1 MAQNPDPY
9 QVLGVARGATKA
21 QIKAAHR
28 ALAKRYHPDGASG
41 DAQRFR
47 DVHEAY
53 QLLADPLRRREWDG
67 RHAPGPVRA
76 DEPTKPTP
84 RRRRAPADDGSGGPL
99 RPEPSRTYRWSASEV
114 PWWEDGAR
122 SETRRQPGARR
133 PRSSAQS
140 PAADAATEAPPSG
153 EPAPTPPP
161 RSTADFDVYNR
172 SSGAAWSSAA
182 RRYFRRFDD
191 ELPRHGQF
199 RRQGTQP
206 LTAARARVAAEE
218 EARAQADAAAR
229 AASMG
234 PAAARPAS
242 TPRPAAAP
250 GPAAARETA
259 APRPRAA
266 PAPPPPVA
274 PQPPRP
280 TYAYAAGVTHTTEQV
295 NAARAATQR
304 AIRAATWPT
313 LRERL
318 LYALLAWIPLALVVG
333 YGGATATGCDHAAVS
348 CPAWFG
354 PAQSVTIA
362 VLLGLLVALPRFAFV
377 GAVATLATT
386 AASVVVV
393 AFLAIDR
400 LEPPFSS
407 TIVTV
412 GGSILV
418 GVYLLTVAVVGLN
431 RAALPWVARR

>member
-28 ALAKRYHPDGASG
+28 ALAKRYHPDAASG
-41 DAQRFR
+41 DSQRFR

-53 QLLADPLRRREWDG
+53 QLLADPLRRREWDA

-76 DEPTKPTP
+76 DEPTKPSP
-84 RRRRAPADDGSGGPL
+84 RRRRTPPEEAGPL
-99 RPEPSRTYRWSASEV
+99 RPEASRTYRWSASEV

-122 SETRRQPGARR
+122 SENRRQPGARR
-133 PRSSAQS
+133 PRSSTQS
-140 PAADAATEAPPSG
+140 PGAEEPTADAPPAG
-153 EPAPTPPP
+153 GPTPITPPP
-161 RSTADFDVYNR
+161 RTAADFDVYNR

-218 EARAQADAAAR
+218 EARAQAEA
-229 AASMG
+229 
-234 PAAARPAS
+234 AAARPAPAPRR
-242 TPRPAAAP
+242 TAPPRPAEP
-250 GPAAARETA
+250 RDTA
-259 APRPRAA
+259 APPRPA
-266 PAPPPPVA
+266 PPPPPPVA
-274 PQPPRP
+274 PPPPRP
-280 TYAYAAGVTHTTEQV
+280 VYAYAAGVAHTTEQV

-318 LYALLAWIPLALVVG
+318 IYALLAWIPLALLVG
-333 YGGATATGCDHAAVS
+333 YGGTTATGCDHAAVS

-362 VLLGLLVALPRFAFV
+362 VLLGLLVAMPRIAFV

-386 AASVVVV
+386 AASVVIV

-400 LEPPFSS
+400 LEPPFPSA
-407 TIVTV
+407 IVVV

-418 GVYLLTVAVVGLN
+418 GVYLLTIAVVGLN
-431 RAALPWVARR
+431 RSALPWVARR